1 MGAFIIKWFVN
12 IISLFAVVNF
22 VPGINVDNG
31 RDLVVAAF
39 VLGLVNAVLRPFIIL
54 LTLPI
59 NVISLGILTFF
70 INAFLFYAVSKAV
83 KGFYVL
89 DFWSAF
95 WGAMWFSF
103 ASFLVNLLINPKRKT
118 NMRRPDNVFHGR
130 TRRGNVIDVEARHEK
145 ETGGK
150 NEQT

>member
-1 MGAFIIKWFVN
+1 MFVFIIKWFAN

-31 RDLVVAAF
+31 RALVAAAF
-39 VLGLVNAVLRPFIIL
+39 VLGLVNAVLKPFIIL

-59 NVISLGILTFF
+59 NIFSLGILTFF
-70 INAFLFYAVSKAV
+70 INAFLFYAVSKVV

-95 WGAMWFSF
+95 WGAIWFGF
-103 ASFLVNLLINPKRKT
+103 AGFLVNFLINPHGR
-118 NMRRPDNVFHGR
+118 NNSRRQNNVFHGR
-130 TRRGNVIDVEARHEK
+130 PRRGNVIDVEARRENK
-145 ETGGK
+145 PGER
-150 NEQT
+150 NE